1 VKAATWFRI
10 AFVLMLLFATGHT
23 IGFLSFRAPTTE
35 GQAVWAAMQSVHFT
49 VAHQTFSYGGFY
61 VGFGLCLTAAMLF
74 QAWLT
79 WLLGQMAERGVDEAR
94 SIAWAMCV
102 LQIVSIGLSLRYFS
116 APPAVLSVLEACCYG
131 FGAAKMGS
139 VRRMSVPVQA

>member
-1 VKAATWFRI
+1 MKATTWFRI

-23 IGFLSFRAPTTE
+23 IGFLTFRAPTAD
-35 GQAVWAAMQSVHFT
+35 GQAVWTAMQSVQFT

-79 WLLGQMAERGVDEAR
+79 WLLVRMADRGIDEAR
-94 SIAWAMCV
+94 LIAWAMCA
-102 LQIVSIGLSLRYFS
+102 LQIVSIGLSLRYFA

-139 VRRMSVPVQA
+139 LRRMSNIVRA